1 MNVDLPINRE
11 TAKLIPE
18 SAFTTPHDIVTDD
31 RLTLGEKLGTLRR
44 WANQIEA
51 QLAATNEGMPTNGT
65 STPDLRLLED
75 ITGSID
81 ELDKLSA

>member
-11 TAKLIPE
+11 TAKRFPE
-18 SAFTTPHDIVTDD
+18 STFATPHNIVTDN

-51 QLAATNEGMPTNGT
+51 QLAATSEGMPTNGT
-65 STPDLRLLED
+65 SARDLRLLED
-75 ITGSID
+75 ISGSID
-81 ELDKLSA
+81 ELNKLTG